1 MADTRITVLD
11 YRRSRAQ
18 GMSRD
23 RGYWTLTMDKDDV
36 LSLVIDWARWLD
48 SETISTTTYTATN
61 ITAGTASESSG
72 VTTALLSVLKGDPAT
87 VDVQVTT
94 SGGRKMTL
102 AIKVYEAM
110 NATQDAYAA

>member
-18 GMSRD
+18 GLHRD
-23 RGYWTLTMDKDDV
+23 RGYWTLAIDKDDV
-36 LSLVIDWARWLD
+36 VSLVIDWSRWLD
-48 SETISTTTYTATN
+48 AETISATTYTPTN
-61 ITAGTASESSG
+61 ITAGSASESSG
-72 VTTALLSVLKGDPAT
+72 VTTALLSALKGDPAT

-102 AIKVYEAM
+102 AVKVYEAM